1 MGKNKQKNYKFQVY
15 NQKFG
20 ISLDLHYLCT
30 VNKTLNQTNKVYYM
44 KLRTLFAGA
53 LMLMTGLSAN
63 AENKNPDFIS
73 QLMAKMTV
81 EEKLGQLNLLPGTSA
96 TTGELKNSP
105 LMQLVA
111 QGKLGTI
118 LNQTGVDGIRQLQDA
133 AVKKSR
139 LGIPLLIG
147 MDVIHGYETIFP
159 IPLGMSCSWDLQAIE
174 QAARIAAKEATA
186 DGICW
191 TYSPMVDIALD
202 ARWGRIAEGNGEDP
216 FLGSRIAEALV
227 RGYQGDFGPE
237 NMMACV
243 KHYALYG
250 GAEAG
255 RDYNTVDMSH
265 IRMYNQFFPPYEAA
279 AKAGAGSVMTSFNI
293 VDYIPATANRWLIDD
308 VLRKQWGW
316 DGFVV
321 TDYGAIAE
329 IIKHGLGDLS
339 QASVLALKAGTDM
352 DMCSEGF
359 INTLEQSLKEGKVTM
374 AEIDQACRRVLEAK
388 YKLGLFDNPY
398 RFLDKKRRA
407 KDIYT
412 PEHRKAAREL
422 AAESFVLLKNEN
434 NLLPL
439 KKQGKIA
446 LIGPMADNRIN
457 MVGTWAPTAANQK
470 YATLKEAMEKA
481 LAGRAT
487 LSCAQGCNF
496 TSDSTLQKD
505 AGFYRATP
513 FKDSEKLKREAI
525 ETAKDADVIICA
537 MGESA
542 EMSGESSSRA
552 TLEIFDVQKELLESL
567 LKLGKPIVLL
577 NFAGRPT
584 VMTWEQNHLPA
595 ILQVWFGGSE
605 AGDAICDVIF
615 GDKVPSGKLTTSMPQ
630 TTGQEPLYYNYLP
643 TGRPVG
649 EDRKDFAKFGS
660 NYFDVRNDP
669 LYPFGFGLSYTTFE
683 YSDVKLDGRTASVT
697 VKNTGYYDAD
707 EIVQLY
713 IHDVVASITRPVK
726 ELKGFERIHLKK
738 GESRVVRFEITDD
751 MLKFY
756 DHDLNYVLEPGEFE
770 VMIGPDSSLKHL
782 KKAILRHN

>member
-1 MGKNKQKNYKFQVY
+1 
-15 NQKFG
+15 
-20 ISLDLHYLCT
+20 
-30 VNKTLNQTNKVYYM
+30 M
-44 KLRTLFAGA
+44 KLKRLLVGA
-53 LMLMTGLSAN
+53 LLLLSGLHVTAQDTKMN
-63 AENKNPDFIS
+63 DFIS
-73 QLMAKMTV
+73 QLMARMTV
-81 EEKLGQLNLLPGTSA
+81 EEKLGQMNLLPGTSA

-105 LMQLVA
+105 LMQLIT

-118 LNQTGVDGIRQLQDA
+118 LNQKGVDGIRQLQDA

-139 LGIPLLIG
+139 LGIPLLVG

-159 IPLGMSCSWDLQAIE
+159 IPLGMSCSWDLAAIE

-227 RGYQGDFGPE
+227 RGYQGNYGPE

-265 IRMYNQFFPPYEAA
+265 IRMYNQFFPPYQAA
-279 AKAGAGSVMTSFNI
+279 AKAGAGSFMTSFNI
-293 VDYIPATANRWLIDD
+293 VDYTPATANRWLIDD
-308 VLRKQWGW
+308 VLRKQWQW

-329 IIKHGLGDLS
+329 MMKHGLGNLPQVS
-339 QASVLALKAGTDM
+339 ALALKAGTDM
-352 DMCSEGF
+352 DMCAEGF
-359 INTLEQSLKEGKVTM
+359 IGTLEQSLKEGKVTM

-388 YKLGLFDNPY
+388 YKLGLFQNPY
-398 RFLDKKRRA
+398 RFLDKKRRTT
-407 KDIYT
+407 DIYT
-412 PEHRKAAREL
+412 TEHKQAARNL
-422 AAESFVLLKNEN
+422 AAESFVLLKNQDQ
-434 NLLPL
+434 LLPL

-446 LIGPMADNRIN
+446 LIGPMAHNRAN
-457 MVGTWAPTAANQK
+457 MAGTWAPTADNSK
-470 YATLKEAMEKA
+470 YITLKEAMEQA
-481 LAGRAT
+481 LAGKAT
-487 LSCAQGCNF
+487 VSYAQGCNF

-505 AGFYRATP
+505 GGFYRATP
-513 FKDSEKLKREAI
+513 FKDSELLKREALAI
-525 ETAKDADVIICA
+525 AKDADVIVCA

-552 TLEIFDVQKELLESL
+552 TLEMFDVQRELLQAL
-567 LKLGKPIVLL
+567 LQLDKPVVVL

-584 VMTWEQNHLPA
+584 VLSWEQAHVPA

-605 AGDAICDVIF
+605 AGDAICDVLF

-630 TTGQEPLYYNYLP
+630 VTGQEPLYYNYLP

-649 EDRKDFAKFGS
+649 EDRKEFQKFGS

-669 LYPFGFGLSYTTFE
+669 LYPFGYGLSYTTFA
-683 YSDVKLDGRTASVT
+683 YSDVTLNGRTAQVT
-697 VKNTGYYDAD
+697 VTNTGNYDAD

-713 IHDVVASITRPVK
+713 IHDMVASITRPVK

-738 GESRVVRFEITDD
+738 GESKVVKFEITDD
-751 MLKFY
+751 LLKFY
-756 DHDLNYVLEPGEFE
+756 NSQLEYVLEPGDFE
-770 VMIGPDSSLKHL
+770 IMIGPDSSLKHL
-782 KKAILRHN
+782 KKAVLTIQ

>member
-1 MGKNKQKNYKFQVY
+1 
-15 NQKFG
+15 
-20 ISLDLHYLCT
+20 
-30 VNKTLNQTNKVYYM
+30 M
-44 KLRTLFAGA
+44 KLRQVLMGVMLLGA
-53 LMLMTGLSAN
+53 MCAMGEDKQMN
-63 AENKNPDFIS
+63 EFID

-81 EEKLGQLNLLPGTSA
+81 EEKLGQMNLLPGTSA
-96 TTGELKNSP
+96 TTGELKDSP
-105 LMQLVA
+105 LLQLVA

-118 LNQTGVDGIRQLQDA
+118 LNQKGVEGIKALQDA
-133 AVKKSR
+133 AVKQSR
-139 LGIPLLIG
+139 LGIPLLVG

-159 IPLGMSCSWDLQAIE
+159 IPLAMSCSWDLKAIE
-174 QAARIAAKEATA
+174 EAARIAAKEATA

-216 FLGSRIAEALV
+216 FLGSRIAEAMV

-293 VDYIPATANRWLIDD
+293 VDYTPATANRWLIDD
-308 VLRKQWGW
+308 VLRQQWGW

-321 TDYGAIAE
+321 TDYGAIGE
-329 IIKHGLGDLS
+329 ITKHGLGDLS

-398 RFLDKKRRA
+398 RFLDEKRRDR
-407 KDIYT
+407 DIYT
-412 PEHRKAAREL
+412 PEHRKAARDL
-422 AAESFVLLKNEN
+422 TAETFVLLKNEGC
-434 NLLPL
+434 LLPL

-446 LIGPMADNRIN
+446 LIGPMGDNRAN
-457 MVGTWAPTAANQK
+457 MTGTWAPTAVNEK

-481 LAGRAT
+481 LEGKAT
-487 LSCAQGCNF
+487 LSYAQGCNF

-505 AGFYRATP
+505 GGFYRATP
-513 FKDSEKLKREAI
+513 YKDSEAMKREALSI
-525 ETAKDADVIICA
+525 AKDADVIVCA

-542 EMSGESSSRA
+542 EMSGECSSRA
-552 TLEIFDVQKELLESL
+552 TLEMFDVQRELLEAL
-567 LKLGKPIVLL
+567 LELGKPLVVL

-584 VMTWEQNHLPA
+584 VMTWEQAHVPA

-605 AGDAICDVIF
+605 AGDAICDVVF

-630 TTGQEPLYYNYLP
+630 ATGQEPLYYNYLP

-649 EDRKDFAKFGS
+649 EDRKDFSKFAS

-669 LYPFGFGLSYTTFE
+669 LYPFGYGLSYTSFE
-683 YSDVKLDGRTASVT
+683 YSDVSLDGRTASVT
-697 VKNTGYYDAD
+697 VKNIGDYDGY

-713 IHDVVASITRPVK
+713 IHDMVASITRPVK

-738 GESRVVRFEITDD
+738 GESKVVKFEITDEL
-751 MLKFY
+751 LKFY
-756 DHDLNYVLEPGEFE
+756 DRDLNYVLEPGDFE
-770 VMIGPDSSLKHL
+770 IMIGPDSSLKHL
-782 KKAILRHN
+782 KKAVLTR

>member
-1 MGKNKQKNYKFQVY
+1 
-15 NQKFG
+15 
-20 ISLDLHYLCT
+20 
-30 VNKTLNQTNKVYYM
+30 M
-44 KLRTLFAGA
+44 KLKRLLVGA
-53 LMLMTGLSAN
+53 LLLLSGLHVTAQDTKMN
-63 AENKNPDFIS
+63 DFIS
-73 QLMAKMTV
+73 QLMARMTV
-81 EEKLGQLNLLPGTSA
+81 EEKLGQMNLLPGTSA

-105 LMQLVA
+105 LMQLIA

-118 LNQTGVDGIRQLQDA
+118 LNQKGVDGIRQLQDA

-139 LGIPLLIG
+139 LGIPLLVG

-159 IPLGMSCSWDLQAIE
+159 IPLGMSCSWDLAAIE

-227 RGYQGDFGPE
+227 RGYQGNYGPE

-265 IRMYNQFFPPYEAA
+265 IRMYNQFFPPYQAA
-279 AKAGAGSVMTSFNI
+279 AKAGAGSFMTSFNI
-293 VDYIPATANRWLIDD
+293 VDYTPATANRWLIDD
-308 VLRKQWGW
+308 VLRKQWQW
-316 DGFVV
+316 DGFIV

-329 IIKHGLGDLS
+329 MMKHGLGNLPQVS
-339 QASVLALKAGTDM
+339 ALALKAGTDM
-352 DMCSEGF
+352 DMCAEGF
-359 INTLEQSLKEGKVTM
+359 IGTLEQSLKEGKVTM

-388 YKLGLFDNPY
+388 YKLGLFQNPY

-407 KDIYT
+407 TDIYT
-412 PEHRKAAREL
+412 TEHKQAARNL
-422 AAESFVLLKNEN
+422 VAESFVLLKNQDQ
-434 NLLPL
+434 LLPL

-446 LIGPMADNRIN
+446 LIGPMAHNRAN
-457 MVGTWAPTAANQK
+457 MAGTWAPTADNSK
-470 YATLKEAMEKA
+470 YITLKEAMEQA
-481 LAGRAT
+481 LAGKAT
-487 LSCAQGCNF
+487 VSYAQGCNF

-505 AGFYRATP
+505 GGFYRATP
-513 FKDSEKLKREAI
+513 FKDSELLKREALAI
-525 ETAKDADVIICA
+525 AKDADVIVCA

-552 TLEIFDVQKELLESL
+552 TLEMFDVQRELLQAL
-567 LKLGKPIVLL
+567 LQLDKPVVVL

-584 VMTWEQNHLPA
+584 VLSWEQAHVPA

-605 AGDAICDVIF
+605 AGDAICDVLF

-630 TTGQEPLYYNYLP
+630 VTGQEPLYYNYLP

-649 EDRKDFAKFGS
+649 EDRKEFQKFGS

-669 LYPFGFGLSYTTFE
+669 LYPFGYGLSYTTFA
-683 YSDVKLDGRTASVT
+683 YSDVTLNGRTAQVT
-697 VKNTGYYDAD
+697 VTNTGNYDAD

-738 GESRVVRFEITDD
+738 GESKVVKFEITDD
-751 MLKFY
+751 LLKFY
-756 DHDLNYVLEPGEFE
+756 NSQLEYVLEPGDFE
-770 VMIGPDSSLKHL
+770 IMIGPDCSLKHL
-782 KKAILRHN
+782 KKAVLTIQ

>member
-1 MGKNKQKNYKFQVY
+1 
-15 NQKFG
+15 
-20 ISLDLHYLCT
+20 
-30 VNKTLNQTNKVYYM
+30 M
-44 KLRTLFAGA
+44 KLKRLLVGA
-53 LMLMTGLSAN
+53 LLLLSGLHVTAQDTKMN
-63 AENKNPDFIS
+63 DFIS
-73 QLMAKMTV
+73 QLMAKMTI
-81 EEKLGQLNLLPGTSA
+81 EEKLGQMNLLPGTSA

-105 LMQLVA
+105 LMQLIA

-118 LNQTGVDGIRQLQDA
+118 LNQKGVDGIRQLQDA

-139 LGIPLLIG
+139 LGIPLLVG

-159 IPLGMSCSWDLQAIE
+159 IPLGMSCSWDLAAIE

-227 RGYQGDFGPE
+227 RGYQGNYGPE

-265 IRMYNQFFPPYEAA
+265 IRMYNQFFPPYQAA
-279 AKAGAGSVMTSFNI
+279 AKAGAGSFMTSFNI
-293 VDYIPATANRWLIDD
+293 VDYTPATANRWLIGD
-308 VLRKQWGW
+308 VLRKQWQW

-329 IIKHGLGDLS
+329 MMKHGLGNLPQVS
-339 QASVLALKAGTDM
+339 ALALKAGTDM
-352 DMCSEGF
+352 DMCAEGF
-359 INTLEQSLKEGKVTM
+359 IGTLEQSLKEGKVTM

-388 YKLGLFDNPY
+388 YKLGLFQNPY

-407 KDIYT
+407 TDIYT
-412 PEHRKAAREL
+412 TEHKQAARNL
-422 AAESFVLLKNEN
+422 ATESFVLLKNQDQ
-434 NLLPL
+434 LLPL

-446 LIGPMADNRIN
+446 LIGPMAHNRAN
-457 MVGTWAPTAANQK
+457 MAGTWAPTADNSK
-470 YATLKEAMEKA
+470 YITLKEAMEQA
-481 LAGRAT
+481 LAGKAT
-487 LSCAQGCNF
+487 LSYAQGCNF

-505 AGFYRATP
+505 GGFYRATP
-513 FKDSEKLKREAI
+513 FKDSELLKREALAI
-525 ETAKDADVIICA
+525 AKDADVIVCA

-552 TLEIFDVQKELLESL
+552 TLEMFDVQRELLQDL
-567 LKLGKPIVLL
+567 LQLGKPLVVL

-584 VMTWEQNHLPA
+584 VLSWEQAHVPA

-605 AGDAICDVIF
+605 AGDAICDVLF

-630 TTGQEPLYYNYLP
+630 VTGQEPLYYNYLP

-649 EDRKDFAKFGS
+649 EDRQEFQKFAS

-669 LYPFGFGLSYTTFE
+669 LYPFGYGLSYTTFA
-683 YSDVKLDGRTASVT
+683 YSDVTLNGRTAQVT
-697 VKNTGYYDAD
+697 VTNTGNYDAD

-738 GESRVVRFEITDD
+738 GESKVVKFEITDD
-751 MLKFY
+751 LLKFY
-756 DHDLNYVLEPGEFE
+756 NSQLEYVLEPGDFE
-770 VMIGPDSSLKHL
+770 IMIGPDSSLKHL
-782 KKAILRHN
+782 KKAVLTVQ

>member
-1 MGKNKQKNYKFQVY
+1 
-15 NQKFG
+15 
-20 ISLDLHYLCT
+20 
-30 VNKTLNQTNKVYYM
+30 M
-44 KLRTLFAGA
+44 KLKRLLVGA
-53 LMLMTGLSAN
+53 LLLLSGLHVTAQDTKMN
-63 AENKNPDFIS
+63 DFIS
-73 QLMAKMTV
+73 QLMARMTV
-81 EEKLGQLNLLPGTSA
+81 EEKLGQMNLLPGTSA

-105 LMQLVA
+105 LLQLIA

-118 LNQTGVDGIRQLQDA
+118 LNQKGVDGIRQLQDA

-139 LGIPLLIG
+139 LGIPLLVG

-159 IPLGMSCSWDLQAIE
+159 IPLGMSCSWDLAAIE

-227 RGYQGDFGPE
+227 RGYQGNYGPE

-265 IRMYNQFFPPYEAA
+265 IRMYNQFFPPYQAA
-279 AKAGAGSVMTSFNI
+279 AKAGAGSFMTSFNI
-293 VDYIPATANRWLIDD
+293 VDYTPATANRWLIDD
-308 VLRKQWGW
+308 VLRKQWQW

-329 IIKHGLGDLS
+329 MMKHGLGNLPQVS
-339 QASVLALKAGTDM
+339 ALALKAGTDM
-352 DMCSEGF
+352 DMCAEGF
-359 INTLEQSLKEGKVTM
+359 IGTLEQSLKEGKVTM

-388 YKLGLFDNPY
+388 YKLGLFQNPY

-407 KDIYT
+407 TDIYT
-412 PEHRKAAREL
+412 TEHKQAARNL
-422 AAESFVLLKNEN
+422 AAESFVLLKNQDQ
-434 NLLPL
+434 LLPL

-446 LIGPMADNRIN
+446 LIGPMAHNRAN
-457 MVGTWAPTAANQK
+457 MAGTWAPTADNSK
-470 YATLKEAMEKA
+470 YITLKEAMEQA
-481 LAGRAT
+481 LAGKAT
-487 LSCAQGCNF
+487 VSYAQGCNF

-505 AGFYRATP
+505 GGFYRATP
-513 FKDSEKLKREAI
+513 FKDSELLKREALAI
-525 ETAKDADVIICA
+525 AKDADVIVCA

-552 TLEIFDVQKELLESL
+552 TLEMFDVQRELLQAL
-567 LKLGKPIVLL
+567 LQLDKPVVVL

-584 VMTWEQNHLPA
+584 VLSWEQAHVPA

-605 AGDAICDVIF
+605 AGDAICDVLF

-630 TTGQEPLYYNYLP
+630 VTGQEPLYYNYLP

-649 EDRKDFAKFGS
+649 EDRKEFQKFGS

-669 LYPFGFGLSYTTFE
+669 LYPFGYGLSYTTFA
-683 YSDVKLDGRTASVT
+683 YSDVTLNGRTAQVT
-697 VKNTGYYDAD
+697 VTNTGNYDAD

-738 GESRVVRFEITDD
+738 GESKVVKFEITDD
-751 MLKFY
+751 LLKFY
-756 DHDLNYVLEPGEFE
+756 NSQLEYVLEPGDFE
-770 VMIGPDSSLKHL
+770 IMIGPDSSLKHL
-782 KKAILRHN
+782 KKAVLTIQ

>member
-1 MGKNKQKNYKFQVY
+1 MRLRQLLLGVVVLVAGGNAVAQDQKMN
-15 NQKFG
+15 
-20 ISLDLHYLCT
+20 
-30 VNKTLNQTNKVYYM
+30 
-44 KLRTLFAGA
+44 
-53 LMLMTGLSAN
+53 
-63 AENKNPDFIS
+63 DFID

-81 EEKLGQLNLLPGTSA
+81 EEKLGQTNLLPGNSA

-105 LMQLVA
+105 LMALVA

-118 LNQTGVDGIRQLQDA
+118 LNQKGVEGIRALQDA
-133 AVKKSR
+133 AVKQSR
-139 LGIPLLIG
+139 LGIPLLVG

-159 IPLGMSCSWDLQAIE
+159 IPLGMSCSWDLKAIE
-174 QAARIAAKEATA
+174 EAARIAAKEATA

-216 FLGSRIAEALV
+216 YLGSRIAEALV
-227 RGYQGDFGPE
+227 RGYQGDYGPE

-293 VDYIPATANRWLIDD
+293 VDYTPATANRWLIDD
-308 VLRKQWGW
+308 VLRQQWGW

-321 TDYGAIAE
+321 TDYGAIGE
-329 IIKHGLGDLS
+329 ITQHGLGDLS
-339 QASVLALKAGTDM
+339 RASVLALKAGTDM

-359 INTLEQSLKEGKVTM
+359 INTLEASLKDGRVTM

-388 YKLGLFDNPY
+388 YKLGLFDDPY
-398 RFLDKKRRA
+398 RFLDVKRRD

-412 PEHRKAAREL
+412 PEHRKAARDL
-422 AAESFVLLKNEN
+422 AAETFVLLKNEGG
-434 NLLPL
+434 LLPL

-446 LIGPMADNRIN
+446 LIGPMGDNRAN
-457 MVGTWAPTAANQK
+457 MTGTWAPTAVNEK

-487 LSCAQGCNF
+487 LSYAQGCNF

-505 AGFYRATP
+505 GGFYRATP
-513 FKDSEKLKREAI
+513 FKDGEQLKREDI
-525 ETAKDADVIICA
+525 EKAKEADVIICA

-542 EMSGESSSRA
+542 EMSGECSSRA
-552 TLEIFDVQKELLESL
+552 TLEMFDVQRELLEEL
-567 LKLGKPIVLL
+567 LELGKPLVVL

-584 VMTWEQNHLPA
+584 VMTWEQAHVPA

-605 AGDAICDVIF
+605 AGDAICDVVF

-630 TTGQEPLYYNYLP
+630 ATGQEPLYYNYLP

-649 EDRKDFAKFGS
+649 EDRQSFSKFGS

-669 LYPFGFGLSYTTFE
+669 LYPFGYGMSYTTFD
-683 YSDVKLDGRTASVT
+683 YSDVSLNGRTASVVVT
-697 VKNTGYYDAD
+697 NTGNYDAD
-707 EIVQLY
+707 EVVELY

-738 GESRVVRFEITDD
+738 GESKVVKFEITDD
-751 MLKFY
+751 LLKFY
-756 DHDLNYVLEPGEFE
+756 DRDLNYVLEPGDFE
-770 VMIGPDSSLKHL
+770 IMIGPDSSLKHL
-782 KKAILRHN
+782 KKAILSVP

>member
-1 MGKNKQKNYKFQVY
+1 
-15 NQKFG
+15 
-20 ISLDLHYLCT
+20 
-30 VNKTLNQTNKVYYM
+30 M
-44 KLRTLFAGA
+44 KLRTLFVGA
-53 LMLMTGLSAN
+53 LMLVTGPSAT
-63 AENKNPDFIS
+63 AEDKKPDFIS

-237 NMMACV
+237 NMMACI

-374 AEIDQACRRVLEAK
+374 VEIDQACRRVLEAK

-412 PEHRKAAREL
+412 AEHRKAARDL
-422 AAESFVLLKNEN
+422 AAESFVLLKNEG

-457 MVGTWAPTAANQK
+457 MAGTWAPTAANQK
-470 YATLKEAMEKA
+470 YATLKEAMERA
-481 LAGRAT
+481 LVGRAT
-487 LSCAQGCNF
+487 LTCALLLRIVR
-496 TSDSTLQKD
+496 SL
-505 AGFYRATP
+505 RA
-513 FKDSEKLKREAI
+513 R
-525 ETAKDADVIICA
+525 
-537 MGESA
+537 
-542 EMSGESSSRA
+542 
-552 TLEIFDVQKELLESL
+552 Q
-567 LKLGKPIVLL
+567 
-577 NFAGRPT
+577 
-584 VMTWEQNHLPA
+584 
-595 ILQVWFGGSE
+595 
-605 AGDAICDVIF
+605 
-615 GDKVPSGKLTTSMPQ
+615 
-630 TTGQEPLYYNYLP
+630 
-643 TGRPVG
+643 
-649 EDRKDFAKFGS
+649 
-660 NYFDVRNDP
+660 
-669 LYPFGFGLSYTTFE
+669 
-683 YSDVKLDGRTASVT
+683 
-697 VKNTGYYDAD
+697 
-707 EIVQLY
+707 
-713 IHDVVASITRPVK
+713 
-726 ELKGFERIHLKK
+726 
-738 GESRVVRFEITDD
+738 
-751 MLKFY
+751 
-756 DHDLNYVLEPGEFE
+756 
-770 VMIGPDSSLKHL
+770 
-782 KKAILRHN
+782 

>member
-1 MGKNKQKNYKFQVY
+1 
-15 NQKFG
+15 
-20 ISLDLHYLCT
+20 
-30 VNKTLNQTNKVYYM
+30 M
-44 KLRTLFAGA
+44 KLRQVLMGVMLLGA
-53 LMLMTGLSAN
+53 TCAMGEDKQMN
-63 AENKNPDFIS
+63 EFID

-81 EEKLGQLNLLPGTSA
+81 EEKLGQMNLLPGTSA
-96 TTGELKNSP
+96 TTGELKDSP
-105 LMQLVA
+105 LLQLVA

-118 LNQTGVDGIRQLQDA
+118 LNQKGVEGIRALQDA
-133 AVKKSR
+133 AVKQSR
-139 LGIPLLIG
+139 LGIPLLVG

-159 IPLGMSCSWDLQAIE
+159 IPLAMSCSWDLKAIE
-174 QAARIAAKEATA
+174 EAARIAAKEATA

-216 FLGSRIAEALV
+216 FLGSRIAEAMV

-293 VDYIPATANRWLIDD
+293 VDYTPATANRWLIDD
-308 VLRKQWGW
+308 VLRQQWGW

-321 TDYGAIAE
+321 TDYGAIGE
-329 IIKHGLGDLS
+329 ITKHGLGDLS

-359 INTLEQSLKEGKVTM
+359 INTLEQSLKEGRVTM

-398 RFLDKKRRA
+398 RFLDEKRRNQ
-407 KDIYT
+407 DIYT
-412 PEHRKAAREL
+412 PEHRKAARDL
-422 AAESFVLLKNEN
+422 TAETFVLLKNEGR
-434 NLLPL
+434 LLPL

-446 LIGPMADNRIN
+446 LIGPMGDNRAN
-457 MVGTWAPTAANQK
+457 MTGTWAPTATNEK
-470 YATLKEAMEKA
+470 YATLKEAMERA
-481 LAGRAT
+481 LEGKAT
-487 LSCAQGCNF
+487 LSYAQGCNF
-496 TSDSTLQKD
+496 ASDSTLQKD
-505 AGFYRATP
+505 GGFYRTTP
-513 FKDSEKLKREAI
+513 FKDSEAMKREALSI
-525 ETAKDADVIICA
+525 AKDADVIICA

-552 TLEIFDVQKELLESL
+552 TLEMFDVQRELLEAL
-567 LKLGKPIVLL
+567 LELGKPLVVL

-584 VMTWEQNHLPA
+584 VMTWEQAHVPA

-605 AGDAICDVIF
+605 AGDAICDVVF

-630 TTGQEPLYYNYLP
+630 ATGQEPLYYNYLP

-649 EDRKDFAKFGS
+649 EDRKDFSKFAS

-669 LYPFGFGLSYTTFE
+669 LYPFGYGLSYTSFE
-683 YSDVKLDGRTASVT
+683 YSDVSLDGRTASVT
-697 VKNTGYYDAD
+697 VKNTGDYDGD

-738 GESRVVRFEITDD
+738 GESKVVKFEITDEL
-751 MLKFY
+751 LKFY
-756 DHDLNYVLEPGEFE
+756 DRDLNYVLEPGDFE
-770 VMIGPDSSLKHL
+770 IMIGPDSSLKHL
-782 KKAILRHN
+782 KKAVLTR

>member
-1 MGKNKQKNYKFQVY
+1 MGVLVLLTGQNVLAQDQK
-15 NQKFG
+15 
-20 ISLDLHYLCT
+20 
-30 VNKTLNQTNKVYYM
+30 M
-44 KLRTLFAGA
+44 
-53 LMLMTGLSAN
+53 N
-63 AENKNPDFIS
+63 AFID
-73 QLMAKMTV
+73 QLMARMTV
-81 EEKLGQLNLLPGTSA
+81 EEKLGQMNLLPGTSA
-96 TTGELKNSP
+96 TTGELKDSP
-105 LMQLVA
+105 LLTLIE
-111 QGKLGTI
+111 QGKLGTV
-118 LNQTGVDGIRQLQDA
+118 LNQTGVESIRQLQDA
-133 AVKKSR
+133 AKRSR
-139 LGIPLLIG
+139 LGIPVLVG

-159 IPLGMSCSWDLQAIE
+159 IPLGMSCSWDLEAIE

-227 RGYQGDFGPE
+227 KGYQGNYGPE

-293 VDYIPATANRWLIDD
+293 VDYIPATANKWLIDD

-321 TDYGAIAE
+321 TDYGSIAE
-329 IIKHGLGDLS
+329 ITKHGLGDLQ

-352 DMCSEGF
+352 DMCAEGY
-359 INTLEQSLKEGKVTM
+359 IKTLEQSLKEGKVTM

-388 YKLGLFDNPY
+388 YILGLFDNPY
-398 RFLDKKRRA
+398 RFLDPRRHE

-412 PEHRKAAREL
+412 LEHRQAARQL
-422 AAESFVLLKNEN
+422 AAESFVLLKNERIKKLN
-434 NLLPL
+434 NERVLPL

-457 MVGTWAPTAANQK
+457 MAGTWAPTAANER

-481 LAGRAT
+481 LAGKAMV
-487 LSCAQGCNF
+487 SYAQGCNF

-505 AGFYRATP
+505 GGFYRQTP
-513 FKDSEKLKREAI
+513 FKDAELLKREALNI
-525 ETAKDADVIICA
+525 ARDADVIVCA

-542 EMSGESSSRA
+542 EMSGECSSRA
-552 TLEIFDVQKELLESL
+552 TLEMFDTQRELLEAL
-567 LKLGKPIVLL
+567 LALGKPLVVL

-584 VMTWEQNHLPA
+584 VLTWENDNVPA

-605 AGDAICDVIF
+605 AGDAICDVLF
-615 GDKVPSGKLTTSMPQ
+615 GDKVPCGKLTTSMPQ
-630 TTGQEPLYYNYLP
+630 ATGQEPLYYNYLP

-649 EDRKDFAKFGS
+649 EDLSTFSKFGS

-669 LYPFGFGLSYTTFE
+669 LFPFGFGLSYTSFD
-683 YSDVKLDGRTASVT
+683 YSDIRLNGRKASVT
-697 VKNTGYYDAD
+697 VTNTGDYDGV

-726 ELKGFERIHLKK
+726 ELKGFQRIHLKK
-738 GESRVVRFEITDD
+738 GESREVTFEIADD
-751 MLKFY
+751 LLKFY
-756 DHDLNYVLEPGEFE
+756 NSSLDYVLEPGDFE
-770 VMIGPDSSLKHL
+770 IMIGPDSSLKHL
-782 KKAILRHN
+782 KKAVLTVE

>member
-1 MGKNKQKNYKFQVY
+1 
-15 NQKFG
+15 
-20 ISLDLHYLCT
+20 
-30 VNKTLNQTNKVYYM
+30 M
-44 KLRTLFAGA
+44 KLKRLLIGA
-53 LMLMTGLSAN
+53 LLLLSGLHVTAQDTKMN
-63 AENKNPDFIS
+63 DFIS
-73 QLMAKMTV
+73 QLMARMTV
-81 EEKLGQLNLLPGTSA
+81 EEKLGQMNLLPGTSA

-105 LMQLVA
+105 LMQLIA

-118 LNQTGVDGIRQLQDA
+118 LNQKGVDGIRQLQDA

-139 LGIPLLIG
+139 LGIPLLVG

-159 IPLGMSCSWDLQAIE
+159 IPLGMSCSWDLAAIE

-227 RGYQGDFGPE
+227 RGYQGNYGPE

-265 IRMYNQFFPPYEAA
+265 IRMYNQFFPPYQAA
-279 AKAGAGSVMTSFNI
+279 AKAGAGSFMTSFNI
-293 VDYIPATANRWLIDD
+293 VDYTPATANRWLIDD
-308 VLRKQWGW
+308 VLRKQWQW

-329 IIKHGLGDLS
+329 MMKHGLGNLPQVS
-339 QASVLALKAGTDM
+339 ALALKAGTDM
-352 DMCSEGF
+352 DMCAEGF
-359 INTLEQSLKEGKVTM
+359 IGTLEQSLKEGKVTM

-388 YKLGLFDNPY
+388 YKLGLFQNPY

-407 KDIYT
+407 TDIYT
-412 PEHRKAAREL
+412 TEHKQAARNL
-422 AAESFVLLKNEN
+422 AAESFVLLKNQDQ
-434 NLLPL
+434 LLPL

-446 LIGPMADNRIN
+446 LIGPMAHNRAN
-457 MVGTWAPTAANQK
+457 MAGTWAPTADNSK
-470 YATLKEAMEKA
+470 YITLKEAMEQA
-481 LAGRAT
+481 LAGKAT
-487 LSCAQGCNF
+487 VSYAQGCNF

-505 AGFYRATP
+505 GGFYRATP
-513 FKDSEKLKREAI
+513 FKDSELLKREALAI
-525 ETAKDADVIICA
+525 AKDADVIVCA

-552 TLEIFDVQKELLESL
+552 TLEMFDVQRELLQAL
-567 LKLGKPIVLL
+567 LQLDKPVVVL

-584 VMTWEQNHLPA
+584 VLSWEQAHVPA

-605 AGDAICDVIF
+605 AGDAICDVLF

-630 TTGQEPLYYNYLP
+630 VTGQEPLYYNYLP

-649 EDRKDFAKFGS
+649 EDRKEFQKFGS

-669 LYPFGFGLSYTTFE
+669 LYPFGYGLSYTTFA
-683 YSDVKLDGRTASVT
+683 YSDVTLNGRTAQVT
-697 VKNTGYYDAD
+697 VTNTGNYDAD

-738 GESRVVRFEITDD
+738 GESKVVKFEITDD
-751 MLKFY
+751 LLKFY
-756 DHDLNYVLEPGEFE
+756 NSQLEYVLEPGDFE
-770 VMIGPDSSLKHL
+770 IMIGPDSSLKHL
-782 KKAILRHN
+782 KKAVLTIQ

>member
-1 MGKNKQKNYKFQVY
+1 
-15 NQKFG
+15 
-20 ISLDLHYLCT
+20 
-30 VNKTLNQTNKVYYM
+30 M
-44 KLRTLFAGA
+44 KLKRLLVGA
-53 LMLMTGLSAN
+53 LLLLSGLHVTAQDTKMN
-63 AENKNPDFIS
+63 DFIS
-73 QLMAKMTV
+73 QLMARMTV
-81 EEKLGQLNLLPGTSA
+81 EEKLGQMNLLPGTSA

-105 LMQLVA
+105 LMQLIA

-118 LNQTGVDGIRQLQDA
+118 LNQKGVDGIRQLQDA

-139 LGIPLLIG
+139 LGIPLLVG

-159 IPLGMSCSWDLQAIE
+159 IPLGMSCSWDLAAIE

-227 RGYQGDFGPE
+227 RGYQGNYGPE

-265 IRMYNQFFPPYEAA
+265 IRMYNQFFPPYQAA
-279 AKAGAGSVMTSFNI
+279 AKAGAGSFMTSFNI
-293 VDYIPATANRWLIDD
+293 VDYTPATANRWLIDD
-308 VLRKQWGW
+308 VLRKQWQW

-329 IIKHGLGDLS
+329 MMKHGLGNLPQVS
-339 QASVLALKAGTDM
+339 ALALKAGTDM
-352 DMCSEGF
+352 DMCAEGF
-359 INTLEQSLKEGKVTM
+359 IGTLEQSLKEGKVTM

-388 YKLGLFDNPY
+388 YKLGLFQNPY
-398 RFLDKKRRA
+398 RFLDKNRRA
-407 KDIYT
+407 TDIYT
-412 PEHRKAAREL
+412 TEHKQAARNL
-422 AAESFVLLKNEN
+422 AAESFVLLKNQDQ
-434 NLLPL
+434 LLPL

-446 LIGPMADNRIN
+446 LIGPMAHNRAN
-457 MVGTWAPTAANQK
+457 MAGTWAPTADNSK
-470 YATLKEAMEKA
+470 YITLKEAMEQA
-481 LAGRAT
+481 LAGKAT
-487 LSCAQGCNF
+487 VSYAQGCNF

-505 AGFYRATP
+505 GGFYRATP
-513 FKDSEKLKREAI
+513 FKDSELLKREALAI
-525 ETAKDADVIICA
+525 AKDADVIVCA

-552 TLEIFDVQKELLESL
+552 TLEMFDVQRELLQAL
-567 LKLGKPIVLL
+567 LQLDKPVVVL

-584 VMTWEQNHLPA
+584 VLSWEQAHVPA

-605 AGDAICDVIF
+605 AGDAICDVLF

-630 TTGQEPLYYNYLP
+630 VTGQEPLYYNYLP

-649 EDRKDFAKFGS
+649 EDRKEFQKFGS

-669 LYPFGFGLSYTTFE
+669 LYPFGYGLSYTTFA
-683 YSDVKLDGRTASVT
+683 YSDVTLNGRTAQVT
-697 VKNTGYYDAD
+697 VTNTGNYDAD

-738 GESRVVRFEITDD
+738 GESKVVKFEITDD
-751 MLKFY
+751 LLKFY
-756 DHDLNYVLEPGEFE
+756 NSQLEYVLEPGDFE
-770 VMIGPDSSLKHL
+770 IMIGPDSSLKHL
-782 KKAILRHN
+782 KKAVLTIQ

>member
-1 MGKNKQKNYKFQVY
+1 
-15 NQKFG
+15 
-20 ISLDLHYLCT
+20 
-30 VNKTLNQTNKVYYM
+30 M
-44 KLRTLFAGA
+44 KLKRLIMGV
-53 LMLMTGLSAN
+53 LVLLTGQNVLAQNQRMN
-63 AENKNPDFIS
+63 AFID

-81 EEKLGQLNLLPGTSA
+81 EEKLGQMNLLPGTSA
-96 TTGELKNSP
+96 TTGELKDSP
-105 LMQLVA
+105 LLTLIE
-111 QGKLGTI
+111 QGKLGTV
-118 LNQTGVDGIRQLQDA
+118 LNQKGVEGIRQLQDA
-133 AVKKSR
+133 ARRSR
-139 LGIPLLIG
+139 LGIPVLVG

-159 IPLGMSCSWDLQAIE
+159 IPLGMSCSWDLEAIE

-227 RGYQGDFGPE
+227 KGYQGNYGPE
-237 NMMACV
+237 NLMACV

-293 VDYIPATANRWLIDD
+293 VDYIPATANKWLIDD

-316 DGFVV
+316 NGFVV
-321 TDYGAIAE
+321 TDYGSIGE
-329 IIKHGLGDLS
+329 ITKHGLGDLQ
-339 QASVLALKAGTDM
+339 QASVMALKAGTDM
-352 DMCSEGF
+352 DMCAEGY
-359 INTLEQSLKEGKVTM
+359 IKTLEQSLKEGKVTM

-388 YKLGLFDNPY
+388 YILGLFDNPY
-398 RFLDKKRRA
+398 RFLDPKRHE

-412 PEHRKAAREL
+412 LEHRQAARRL
-422 AAESFVLLKNEN
+422 AAESFVLLKNERIKKLN
-434 NLLPL
+434 NERVLPL
-439 KKQGKIA
+439 KKQGRIA

-457 MVGTWAPTAANQK
+457 MAGTWAPTATNER

-481 LAGRAT
+481 LAGKAT
-487 LSCAQGCNF
+487 VSYAQGCNF

-505 AGFYRATP
+505 GGFYRATP
-513 FKDSEKLKREAI
+513 FKDATLLRREALDI
-525 ETAKDADVIICA
+525 ARDADVIVCA

-542 EMSGESSSRA
+542 EMSGECSSRA
-552 TLEIFDVQKELLESL
+552 TLEMFDTQRELLEAL
-567 LKLGKPIVLL
+567 LALGKPLVVL

-584 VMTWEQNHLPA
+584 VLTWENDNVPA

-605 AGDAICDVIF
+605 AGDAICDVLF
-615 GDKVPSGKLTTSMPQ
+615 GDKVPCGKLTTSMPQ
-630 TTGQEPLYYNYLP
+630 ATGQEPLYYNYLP

-649 EDRKDFAKFGS
+649 EDLSTFSKFGS

-669 LYPFGFGLSYTTFE
+669 LFPFGFGLSYTTFG
-683 YSDVKLDGRTASVT
+683 YSDIRLNGRKASVT
-697 VKNTGYYDAD
+697 VTNTGDYDGV

-726 ELKGFERIHLKK
+726 ELKGFQRIHLKK
-738 GESRVVRFEITDD
+738 GESREVTFEITDD
-751 MLKFY
+751 LLKFY
-756 DHDLNYVLEPGEFE
+756 NSSLDYVLEPGDFE
-770 VMIGPDSSLKHL
+770 IMIGPDSSLKHL
-782 KKAILRHN
+782 KKAVLTVE